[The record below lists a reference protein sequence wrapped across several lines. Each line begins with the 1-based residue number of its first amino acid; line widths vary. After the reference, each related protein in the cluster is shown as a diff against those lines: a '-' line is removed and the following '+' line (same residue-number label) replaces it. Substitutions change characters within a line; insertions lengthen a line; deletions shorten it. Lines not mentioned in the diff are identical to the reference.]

1 MPKSH
6 LLLIAAL
13 LLFAVSSCSK
23 ITLDDGEEVS
33 STSGSESDEED
44 SYAEVYTVADLS
56 EAEEDSYVWLDCFIV
71 GYAKGSK
78 LSGAVFS
85 LPDDVYSNIV
95 VADSAEETN
104 YKNCAAA
111 QLEADSSIREDLNL
125 VDNPENL
132 GQEIWLYGLV
142 TTYFGYPGLKPVVNY
157 LWIDEIDEDL
167 IIDTE
172 EEESSDVDSDDTSNE
187 DLLLIPILTTEAQ
200 AFVGC

>member
-1 MPKSH
+1 MPKS
-6 LLLIAAL
+6 LLILIAVL

-33 STSGSESDEED
+33 STSGSDSDEED
-44 SYAEVYTVADLS
+44 TYAEVYTVADLS
-56 EAEEDSYVWLDCFIV
+56 AAEEDSYVWLDCFIV

-78 LSGAVFS
+78 LSGTVFS

-95 VADSAEETN
+95 VADSAEETD

-125 VDNPENL
+125 VDNPDNL

-142 TTYFGYPGLKPVVNY
+142 TTYFGYPGLRPVANY
-157 LWIDEIDEDL
+157 LWIDEVDEEL
-167 IIDTE
+167 IVDSDD
-172 EEESSDVDSDDTSNE
+172 EESSDEDSDTSDE
-187 DLLLIPILTTEAQ
+187 DLLLIPILTTETQ
-200 AFVGC
+200 AFEGC